1 MMATPTTAWRRLACR
16 LGRDSNP
23 LRRRLDVLEAWLLPA
38 AAVVFLAL
46 CPLVA
51 ALTSTWVRADNA
63 AAQRAQQSWH
73 PVSAV
78 LLRAAA
84 GPEFTDHGANT
95 WTAWE
100 PARWTVDG
108 RRHIGSIP
116 VTAGS
121 AVGSTQTVWLDS
133 HGHVH
138 VPPLTP
144 AQLGQTVDAA
154 ILISLA
160 GLAVLVSML
169 TLLCRWML
177 DRRRIAGWEAGWL
190 AVGPSWSHQP

>member
-1 MMATPTTAWRRLACR
+1 MMATSTIAWHRLARR
-16 LGRDSNP
+16 LGRDPNP
-23 LRRRLDVLEAWLLPA
+23 LRRRSDVLEAWLVPA

-51 ALTSTWVRADNA
+51 GLAGVWVRADNA
-63 AAQRAQQSWH
+63 ATQRAQQSWH

-78 LLRAAA
+78 LLRAAP
-84 GPEFTDHGANT
+84 GPEFTDQGANT
-95 WTAWE
+95 WTSWE
-100 PARWTVDG
+100 PARWKLDG
-108 RRHIGSIP
+108 RQHIGSIP

-121 AVGSTQTVWLDS
+121 AAGSTQTVWLDS

-154 ILISLA
+154 MLIWLA
-160 GLAVLVSML
+160 GLAVVVSIL
-169 TLLCRWML
+169 TLLARWIL
-177 DRRRIAGWEAGWL
+177 DRRRLAGWEAGWL
-190 AVGPSWSHQP
+190 AVGPGWSHQP